1 MIDSLISLL
10 LSLCIPLLYVTN
22 ALVENY
28 LCQGAISGLIDLKES
43 STSRMYR
50 HDEFY
55 GASSR
60 SIYNLWRESPV
71 QKTGGTF
78 GGNTTKTNVTYRCSL
93 ANCKV
98 AFMHKQQ
105 SLKFCSSNQKDVL

>member
-43 STSRMYR
+43 STSRTQCMGMMN
-50 HDEFY
+50 FMGQAVGPSTTY
-55 GASSR
+55 GANLQFRRQVELLAVIPQKQMLRIDAHWPIARWR
-60 SIYNLWRESPV
+60 SC
-71 QKTGGTF
+71 
-78 GGNTTKTNVTYRCSL
+78 TNNRV
-93 ANCKV
+93 
-98 AFMHKQQ
+98 
-105 SLKFCSSNQKDVL
+105 

>member
-10 LSLCIPLLYVTN
+10 LGLCIPLLYVTN

-43 STSRMYR
+43 STSRTVYG

-71 QKTGGTF
+71 QKTVELLAVIPQ
-78 GGNTTKTNVTYRCSL
+78 KQMLRIDAHWPIARWRSCTNNRV
-93 ANCKV
+93 
-98 AFMHKQQ
+98 
-105 SLKFCSSNQKDVL
+105 

>member
-43 STSRMYR
+43 STSRTVYG

-60 SIYNLWRESPV
+60 SIYNLTTNLQFRRQVELLAVIP
-71 QKTGGTF
+71 QKQML
-78 GGNTTKTNVTYRCSL
+78 RID
-93 ANCKV
+93 AHWPI
-98 AFMHKQQ
+98 AR
-105 SLKFCSSNQKDVL
+105 